1 MNVCPQPDCDGHIDQ
16 DGFCDICGRAPTVQT
31 VTPTSAVPSTA
42 GPTPLPRTTD
52 PSAAPQGDPCPR
64 PGCVGTID
72 EDGFCDNCGHPP
84 SALTP
89 TPAPAVA
96 GYAGP
101 TPRPEAP
108 GVAAAPEGDPCAGTG
123 CGGTIDEDGYCRTCG
138 RPSSTLTGVRL
149 LPPGAPAPSSSTVSA
164 TNTLRAGSASGAAT
178 GRSSGSALFIGS
190 RGELGAGL
198 VEVPSIPRRDP
209 LSVVMTDPE
218 VPERKRTCARC
229 GEPVG
234 RSRGTRA
241 GRTEGFCP
249 WCGARFS
256 FTTKLRPG
264 DLIKGQYKVA
274 GCLAHGG
281 LGWIY
286 LAQNLNLSDRQG
298 YLWVVLKG
306 LLDSEDESAMAVAV
320 AERQF
325 LTEVQHPNIVQIYDF
340 VEHEGAG
347 YIVMAYVGGESLR
360 EIRLRHLAETNQP
373 LPLTQAIAYILGILP
388 AFEYLHRQS
397 LLFCDFKPDNVI
409 HTEDRLTLIDL
420 GGVVAVGEV
429 GDVYGT
435 IGYQAPE
442 IADVGPSIA
451 SDLYTV
457 GRTLA
462 VLSVAFAGAQD
473 PKRYAYTLPPAGDV
487 ELFTRY
493 EAFHLFLLKATAP
506 DPAARFASAIE
517 MAHQLLGVLRQVRA
531 IDGEEPRPAPSL
543 LFSTELGNGTE
554 GPSWIDLPVPA
565 VDPFDPSAA
574 VVVTV
579 AAAEPDQVQAALAA
593 AQRSPEVVFRL
604 ARAHMEAGDL
614 ASAESELDSLDV
626 RGGWRSA
633 WWRGVLQLAAGQ
645 PALAQSYFAAVAAE
659 LPGELAP
666 RLAGALAAEL
676 SAGDDDRRVGTDGE
690 RHPVA
695 TSDLLRAAANY
706 AVVAATDPG
715 LASASFGLARVLIA
729 LGDRAGAVAALRSV
743 PGSSSSYVAAQIA
756 ECRARCDELD
766 GRKPGLDD
774 LVAAA
779 DLVGRL
785 RADPAVRL
793 GLTRDL
799 QARTLTGLLDGS
811 VDPDP
816 DQSLAGAPLTEEGVR
831 SGLETTFR
839 ALARLAHDDEERFAL
854 VDLANL
860 YRPRTLT

>member
-1 MNVCPQPDCDGHIDQ
+1 MTVCAQSGCDGHIDE
-16 DGFCDICGRAPTVQT
+16 DGFCDICGRPPTVQA
-31 VTPTSAVPSTA
+31 VIPASAVPSST
-42 GPTPLPRTTD
+42 GPTPPTTTD
-52 PSAAPQGDPCPR
+52 PSAARHGDPCPR
-64 PGCVGTID
+64 PGCEGMID
-72 EDGFCDNCGHPP
+72 DGGYCDICGHSG

-89 TPAPAVA
+89 TPAPAV
-96 GYAGP
+96 P
-101 TPRPEAP
+101 S
-108 GVAAAPEGDPCAGTG
+108 
-123 CGGTIDEDGYCRTCG
+123 GG
-138 RPSSTLTGVRL
+138 
-149 LPPGAPAPSSSTVSA
+149 PAPSSSTASA
-164 TNTLRAGSASGAAT
+164 TNTLRAGSTSGPAT
-178 GRSSGSALFIGS
+178 GRTSGSALVMGS

-234 RSRGTRA
+234 RKRGSRPP
-241 GRTEGFCP
+241 RTEGFCP
-249 WCGARFS
+249 SCGARFS
-256 FTTKLRPG
+256 FSPKLGPG

-306 LLDSEDESAMAVAV
+306 LLDSEDESAMAAAV

-360 EIRLRHLAETNQP
+360 EIRLRYLAETNQP
-373 LPLTQAIAYILGILP
+373 LPPAQAIAYILGILP
-388 AFEYLHRQS
+388 AFEYLHRRS

-420 GGVVAVGEV
+420 GGVVAIGEE

-435 IGYQAPE
+435 VGYQAPE

-462 VLSVAFAGAQD
+462 VLSIAFAGAQD
-473 PKRYAYTLPPAGDV
+473 RKRYAYTLPPASDV

-506 DPAARFASAIE
+506 DPAARFASASE
-517 MAHQLLGVLRQVRA
+517 MAQQLLGVLRQVRA

-554 GPSWIDLPVPA
+554 GPSLIDLPVPA

-574 VVVTV
+574 VLLTV

-593 AQRSPEVVFRL
+593 APRSPEVVFRV
-604 ARAHMEAGDL
+604 ARAHIEAGDL
-614 ASAESELDSLDV
+614 VPAGSELDSLDA
-626 RGGWRSA
+626 RGGGWRLA
-633 WWRGVLQLAAGQ
+633 WWRGVLQLAAGE
-645 PALAQSYFAAVAAE
+645 PALAQSYFAAVAGE

-676 SAGDDDRRVGTDGE
+676 SAGDDDQRAGNDGE

-715 LASASFGLARVLIA
+715 LSSASFGLARVLMA
-729 LGDRAGAVAALRSV
+729 LGDRAGAVAALRGV
-743 PGSSSSYVAAQIA
+743 PGSSSSYVAAQTA
-756 ECRARCDELD
+756 ECRARCAELE
-766 GRKPGLDD
+766 GRGPGVED
-774 LVAAA
+774 LAAA
-779 DLVGRL
+779 SDLVGRL

-799 QARTLTGLLDGS
+799 HTRTLTGLLDGS
-811 VDPDP
+811 VGPDA
-816 DQSLAGAPLTEEGVR
+816 DLSLAGVPLTEEGVR
-831 SGLETTFR
+831 SGLETTYR
-839 ALARLAHDDEERFAL
+839 ALARLAHDDEERVAL